1 MKTLSKFLVGIKSE
15 ESSLIVCVIS
25 CVILYAEVIMF
36 AKRSQMLKN
45 LESVLKKG
53 EPYSNV
59 FIEQAAK
66 DILQMV
72 EMFMEPKLRPLTE
85 KEIDDHILVKQVHD
99 SRKDEVRNYVR
110 NLDYEMK
117 REFIPEDT

>member
-1 MKTLSKFLVGIKSE
+1 
-15 ESSLIVCVIS
+15 
-25 CVILYAEVIMF
+25 MF
-36 AKRSQMLKN
+36 AKRSQVLKN
-45 LESVLKKG
+45 IESKLVSLGVLEEGRRDNPIVTVNLL
-53 EPYSNV
+53 EL
-59 FIEQAAK
+59 I
-66 DILQMV
+66 

-85 KEIDDHILVKQVHD
+85 KEVDDHILVKQVHD